1 MYSLTTQITFEAAH
15 RLKSAY
21 SEACFK
27 NLHGHSYRVE
37 VEVESETLNDDNMV
51 CDFKKIKEII
61 NTSLEEKY
69 DHSCF
74 LHVDDPLVEP
84 IRANCKKVFVCRENP
99 TAEFMARRFFSE
111 LVQAFAAEKLTCN
124 VARVSVWETE
134 HNMATYRLHHKENA

>member
-37 VEVESETLNDDNMV
+37 VEVSSNQLNSDNMV

-61 NTSLEEKY
+61 NQSIEEKY

-74 LHVDDPLVEP
+74 LYESDPLVEP
-84 IRANCKKVFVCRENP
+84 IKANCKKVFVCDENP
-99 TAEFMARRFFSE
+99 TAEYMAKRFHNE
-111 LVQAFAAEKLTCN
+111 LVLSFEKEGITS
-124 VARVSVWETE
+124 VEIARVSVWETE
-134 HNMATYRLHHKENA
+134 HNMATYKEA

>member
-37 VEVESETLNDDNMV
+37 VEVSSNQLNSDNMV

-61 NTSLEEKY
+61 NQSIEEKY

-74 LHVDDPLVEP
+74 LHESDPLVEP
-84 IRANCKKVFVCRENP
+84 IKANCKKVFVCDENP
-99 TAEFMARRFFSE
+99 TAEYMAKRFYNE
-111 LVQAFAAEKLTCN
+111 LVLSFEKEGITS
-124 VARVSVWETE
+124 VEIARVSVWETE
-134 HNMATYRLHHKENA
+134 HNMATYKEA